1 METKP
6 NMREREAAQERGSAL
21 DKALAVLEAITAQS
35 QPIGLP
41 DLSAA
46 LALPRQTVHR
56 VLVQLEAAGL
66 VVRDPSRDRFSVG
79 PRLSTL
85 ALDALQTH
93 NQAAPVRAIL
103 QELVDDIEETCNVGV
118 LDGLQFVYLERIEC
132 HWSLRVHLQAGS
144 RVPAYSTSGGKV
156 MLAHLDDRV
165 RSKLFGSVKLK
176 TFTEHTIIRIADLEA
191 EFAQIRAR
199 GYAVNNQEHTN
210 GVIGV
215 AVPVADARGR
225 VLAALAVHG
234 PAPRLGLD
242 RAIGFVPRLQQAAAV
257 MARAWTAQARAKPQ
271 NARSADRLTGRKA
284 VPASVGD

>member
-1 METKP
+1 M
-6 NMREREAAQERGSAL
+6 NEREERGSAL

-41 DLSAA
+41 DLSAR
-46 LALPRQTVHR
+46 LNLPRQTVHR

-103 QELVDDIEETCNVGV
+103 QELVDDIEETCNIGV

-132 HWSLRVHLQAGS
+132 EWSLRVHLQAGS
-144 RVPAYSTSGGKV
+144 RVPAHCTSGGKV
-156 MLAHLDDRV
+156 MLAHLDKGIRA
-165 RSKLFGSVKLK
+165 RLLASVPLK
-176 TFTEHTIIRIADLEA
+176 SFTPHTITRITDLEA
-191 EFAQIRAR
+191 ALAEVRDR
-199 GYAVNNQEHTN
+199 GYAVNDQEHTL

-215 AVPVADARGR
+215 GVPIADRRGR

-234 PAPRLGLD
+234 PAARLGLE
-242 RAIGFVPRLQQAAAV
+242 RAIGFVPRLKEAAAII
-257 MARAWTAQARAKPQ
+257 AGAWTGEPGVETRRARVNRPTRR
-271 NARSADRLTGRKA
+271 RS
-284 VPASVGD
+284 VPASVRD